1 MHSAHAV
8 RGKGR
13 IGLRSTEGTGDPD
26 EGDMCARAG
35 RGHICM
41 ALCTCVCIFMLVCV
55 YVQVCVHIGEGL
67 LFQSAG

>member
-26 EGDMCARAG
+26 EGDLCAHAG

-41 ALCTCVCIFMLVCV
+41 VLCTCVRIFMLVCV
-55 YVQVCVHIGEGL
+55 YV
-67 LFQSAG
+67 